1 MGLDQLLAAMEEQ
14 ARQYRTDVERVED
27 GLRMTMPLIDVTRRG
42 PLEWLRVIPFADV
55 STVDVRVRETQRAFH
70 VLASA
75 RTSALVPLLAAL
87 VASAVSVPLMTTVPL
102 AGPFVGLAVGLAAW
116 GYEWFQFSLRVQ
128 SVTNRAVA
136 LLAGGA

>member
-1 MGLDQLLAAMEEQ
+1 MGRDQLLAAMEEL
-14 ARQYRTDVERVED
+14 ARQYHSDVERVED
-27 GLRMTMPLIDVTRRG
+27 GLRMTMPFIDVTRRW
-42 PLEWLRVIPFADV
+42 PLEWLRVIPFLDV
-55 STVDVRVRETQRAFH
+55 STVDVRIRETQRALH

-75 RTSALVPLLAAL
+75 RTSALVPLLTAV

-116 GYEWFQFSLRVQ
+116 GYEWLQFSFRVQ
-128 SVTNRAVA
+128 SVTNRAAA